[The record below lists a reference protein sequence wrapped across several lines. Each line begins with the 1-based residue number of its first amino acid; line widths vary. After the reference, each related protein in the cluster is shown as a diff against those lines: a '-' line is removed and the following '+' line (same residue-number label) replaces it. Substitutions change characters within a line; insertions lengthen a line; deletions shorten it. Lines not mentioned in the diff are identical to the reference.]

1 MHNPILLLYPTVNVV
16 VTALFAGVVLRQY
29 MRRHRIYQLYWA
41 IALSMAFLAT
51 LAYVLMIAM
60 QPTSVVGVLF
70 FRIYYIFGGALVPA
84 WLGLGSIALVTS
96 ARVTR
101 VCLVILCI
109 LSVLAAVLISISNVD
124 IHKLSQVVGTS
135 GAGILQNGA
144 WLPTIITLNSLGALA
159 VAGVAIYSGWK
170 LLRRQSNVAGFRTN
184 NLLWVNVLIL
194 LGVALISLAGS
205 RARFFGAEGGFW
217 LVMALGWVVFF
228 IGVLLSSRR
237 SVTQTSVVQDHTQR
251 EFASS

>member
-70 FRIYYIFGGALVPA
+70 FRIYYIFGAALMPA

>member
-1 MHNPILLLYPTVNVV
+1 MNNPILLLYPTVNVV
-16 VTALFAGVVLRQY
+16 LTALFAGVVLRQY
-29 MRRHRIYQLYWA
+29 MQRHRIYQLYWA

-51 LAYVLMIAM
+51 LAYVLMIVV
-60 QPTSVVGVLF
+60 QPTSDVGVLF
-70 FRIYYIFGGALVPA
+70 FRIYYILGGALMPA

-96 ARVTR
+96 AHVTR
-101 VCLVILCI
+101 ICLVILCV
-109 LSVLAAVLISISNVD
+109 LSILAAVLISISNVD
-124 IHKLSQVVGTS
+124 LHQLSQVAGTA
-135 GAGILQNGA
+135 GTGILQNGA
-144 WLPTIITLNSLGALA
+144 WLPTIITLNSFGALA

-170 LLRRQSNVAGFRTN
+170 LIRRQSNVAGFRTN

-228 IGVLLSSRR
+228 IGVLLASRR
-237 SVTQTSVVQDHTQR
+237 SVTQTSVEQDRNQR

>member
-1 MHNPILLLYPTVNVV
+1 MNNPILLLYPTVNVV
-16 VTALFAGVVLRQY
+16 LTALFAGVVLRQY
-29 MRRHRIYQLYWA
+29 MQRHHIYQLYWA

-51 LAYVLMIAM
+51 LAYVLMIVV
-60 QPTSVVGVLF
+60 QPTSGVGVLF
-70 FRIYYIFGGALVPA
+70 FRIYYILGGALMPA

-96 ARVTR
+96 TR
-101 VCLVILCI
+101 ITRICLAILCV
-109 LSVLAAVLISISNVD
+109 LSILAAVLISISNVD
-124 IHKLSQVVGTS
+124 LHQLSQVAGTA
-135 GAGILQNGA
+135 GTGILQNGA
-144 WLPTIITLNSLGALA
+144 WLPTIITLNSFGALA

-170 LLRRQSNVAGFRTN
+170 LIRRQSNVAGFRTN

-194 LGVALISLAGS
+194 LGVALISFAGS

-237 SVTQTSVVQDHTQR
+237 SITQTSVVQDRTQQ